1 MAELHRLWRLEMAF
15 GTERPQLTKRKDNK
29 RLLYIWRFRDV
40 RCLPAMCAEVRLDYA
55 TAPSGHPLL
64 GVLRRTTIGWK
75 QVDKR
80 PWRHHLTTLLLLRA
94 GYAYV
99 PYKLAGERDRAE
111 QGSYYLSLRR
121 TQGTIRMDAPDWNPW
136 LEFFLRALQSQKQ
149 HLEKKME
156 REQVM
161 LAALPESSVPIL
173 ELASEHGRA
182 TVAETA
188 RVSGAS
194 RNTIKDHLKAL
205 VEQGHLTRH
214 CSGAWTPE
222 RQARSSKYANWWKL
236 PEPA

>member
-1 MAELHRLWRLEMAF
+1 
-15 GTERPQLTKRKDNK
+15 
-29 RLLYIWRFRDV
+29 
-40 RCLPAMCAEVRLDYA
+40 
-55 TAPSGHPLL
+55 
-64 GVLRRTTIGWK
+64 
-75 QVDKR
+75 
-80 PWRHHLTTLLLLRA
+80 
-94 GYAYV
+94 
-99 PYKLAGERDRAE
+99 
-111 QGSYYLSLRR
+111 
-121 TQGTIRMDAPDWNPW
+121 
-136 LEFFLRALQSQKQ
+136 
-149 HLEKKME
+149 ME

-214 CSGAWTPE
+214 CSVAWTPE

>member
-1 MAELHRLWRLEMAF
+1 M
-15 GTERPQLTKRKDNK
+15 
-29 RLLYIWRFRDV
+29 
-40 RCLPAMCAEVRLDYA
+40 DYA
-55 TAPSGHPLL
+55 TAPFRPSSVRSVAQNDNWMETGGQNGH
-64 GVLRRTTIGWK
+64 G
-75 QVDKR
+75 
-80 PWRHHLTTLLLLRA
+80 RHHLTTLLLLRA

-194 RNTIKDHLKAL
+194 RNTN
-205 VEQGHLTRH
+205 QGP
-214 CSGAWTPE
+214 SEGAGRAGP
-222 RQARSSKYANWWKL
+222 SD
-236 PEPA
+236 

>member
-1 MAELHRLWRLEMAF
+1 ME
-15 GTERPQLTKRKDNK
+15 
-29 RLLYIWRFRDV
+29 RFRDV
-40 RCLPAMCAEVRLDYA
+40 RCLPAICAEVRLDYA

>member
-1 MAELHRLWRLEMAF
+1 M
-15 GTERPQLTKRKDNK
+15 
-29 RLLYIWRFRDV
+29 
-40 RCLPAMCAEVRLDYA
+40 
-55 TAPSGHPLL
+55 
-64 GVLRRTTIGWK
+64 
-75 QVDKR
+75 DKR

-182 TVAETA
+182 NGGRDREGQ
-188 RVSGAS
+188 RREPQHDQGPSEGAGRAGPS
-194 RNTIKDHLKAL
+194 D
-205 VEQGHLTRH
+205 
-214 CSGAWTPE
+214 
-222 RQARSSKYANWWKL
+222 
-236 PEPA
+236 